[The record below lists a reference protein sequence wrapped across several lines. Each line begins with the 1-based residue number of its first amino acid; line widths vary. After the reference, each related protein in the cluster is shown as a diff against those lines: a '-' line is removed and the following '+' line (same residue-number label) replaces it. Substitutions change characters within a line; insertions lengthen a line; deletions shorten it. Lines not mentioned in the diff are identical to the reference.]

1 MSSTFAKLADLPLEI
16 ESCSLQGLSR
26 DIGFERLTTVVCL
39 RGGGEEGVGED
50 ITTLNED
57 QLAFQRV
64 GAPDL
69 AGSWTLAELGAHID
83 GLDLFPTEPL
93 LRACRV
99 WRRWAFHSAA
109 LDLALRQAGR
119 ALHEV
124 VGLEP
129 QPMEFVFSARLGE
142 PPSADGMRKMLDRY
156 PGLRLKLNAFAW
168 GDRLVDEL
176 AELNALDTVDFK
188 GFAPDLNEGCPA
200 DPVLYR
206 QVAEVFPNVWME
218 DPNLATPEA
227 DAALAP
233 YRDRITW
240 DAPIGS
246 IADIEALPFAPRML
260 NIKPSR
266 FGSLED
272 VCGVYAFCAEQ
283 GIGVYGGGM
292 FELGPG
298 RGQAQYLA
306 SIFHPETP
314 NDITPTGY
322 YDTVTDDE
330 GAAGI
335 DGRPSALPDGL
346 PSSPLTPAPAATG
359 FRWEE

>member
-1 MSSTFAKLADLPLEI
+1 MPSTFTKLADLPLEI
-16 ESCSLQGLSR
+16 ESCTLQGLSE

-39 RGGGEEGVGED
+39 RGGGEEGIGED

-57 QLAFQRV
+57 QLAFQRA

-69 AGSWTLAELGAHID
+69 TGSWTLAELGAYID

-124 VGLEP
+124 LGL
-129 QPMEFVFSARLGE
+129 QPRPVEFVFSARLGH
-142 PPSADGMRKMLDRY
+142 PPSVEGMRKLLGSY

-168 GDRLVDEL
+168 DDRLVGEI
-176 AELNALDTVDFK
+176 AELHAVETVDFK
-188 GFAPDLNEGCPA
+188 GYAPDLGLGCPA

-206 QVAEVFPNVWME
+206 QVAEAMPHAWLE
-218 DPNLATPEA
+218 DPHLATAEA

-246 IADIEALPFAPRML
+246 IADIEALAFPPRML

-272 VCGVYAFCAEQ
+272 VCGVYDFCAEH

-322 YDTVTDDE
+322 YDTVADD
-330 GAAGI
+330 GGNAGI

-346 PSSPLTPAPAATG
+346 PTSPLAPAPAVTG
-359 FRWEE
+359 FRWAE